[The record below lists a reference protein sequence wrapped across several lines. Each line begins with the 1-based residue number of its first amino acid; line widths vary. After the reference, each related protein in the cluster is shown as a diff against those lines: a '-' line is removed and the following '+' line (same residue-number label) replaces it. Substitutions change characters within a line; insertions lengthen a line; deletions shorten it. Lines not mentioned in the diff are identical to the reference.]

1 MPRVDPPAFIFPS
14 RFSAHKR
21 RKWGTFRMINILLAP
36 SSSSVVLSP
45 DGRPTLIDY
54 SQAQRRGR
62 PHPPFCV
69 YFFWLFCCHPL
80 LQEAACRDAS
90 FNGPRVLLAISLSN
104 CLLPP
109 FLTTTPPSFRPR
121 PPGTPVVAS
130 LSVLASL
137 VHTKRNGGEKIK
149 SRKRDSDTIRR
160 NVGGTGWEVEI
171 CTAPVRES
179 RFPMKVS

>member
-1 MPRVDPPAFIFPS
+1 
-14 RFSAHKR
+14 
-21 RKWGTFRMINILLAP
+21 MINILLAP
-36 SSSSVVLSP
+36 SSSSVALSP

-69 YFFWLFCCHPL
+69 YFFGFSVATPFCSRQP
-80 LQEAACRDAS
+80 CRDAS

-137 VHTKRNGGEKIK
+137 VHTKRNGGEKSNRGNGIPTRYEETSVVRGGK
-149 SRKRDSDTIRR
+149 SRFARRRFGKADS
-160 NVGGTGWEVEI
+160 
-171 CTAPVRES
+171 P
-179 RFPMKVS
+179 